1 MVKSKKLKD
10 SFFIILFF
18 VSTLYTFSLGNLYYL
33 TTKGPDYNFYKPYF
47 DYFLKDQNST
57 GIEQGLLYYFTN
69 SLLIYSN
76 SEIVSSANATEY
88 FSNMIQLGNF
98 IFYFIGLAG
107 LGIFL
112 KDKKFKTKNIFFTL
126 TMINFFPPALEFR
139 LMFKPEVL
147 IFSCLIW
154 SIVFLEK
161 YLKEK
166 NILFL
171 LFTVPPLAIVFSTKA
186 NLALMVF
193 LYLMFIYLNKIFNT
207 NKSNFYKSLAVFL
220 IFFVALSYEN
230 YQANELLIFQHQ
242 SPEEFL
248 GSAELGYLYNLDINN
263 LISNPFRNSQKDS
276 YIGVLLL
283 DTFDD
288 YFGNFWTDDSS
299 VFFHDRTN
307 IINNRFIP
315 FIGMFFT
322 LIFYFAVFS
331 KIIKKD
337 KYRKFYVMPF
347 YGILVQMGLSQFI
360 QYDPSNGDVAKTYYY
375 SFFLIIVFSILIS
388 ELIKRNFIISVVSG
402 LIFILIVI
410 HIIGFPKEENNERD
424 YLLEFN
430 NEVSILCTVNNIIFT
445 NIDSEC
451 APKEDLFCKYNF
463 ATIEKVII
471 KNSEFNFEKFDN
483 GGNFSELS
491 KNGEIIAP
499 KNYTECLELIKKG
512 YSPSKKYNLTNI
524 PYLNVLNFLLFL
536 FCIIY
541 YLKIRKV

>member
-47 DYFLKDQNST
+47 DYFLINQNTT
-57 GIEQGLLYYFTN
+57 GIEQGLLYYFIN

-76 SEIVSSANATEY
+76 SEIVSSVNAAEY
-88 FSNMIQLGNF
+88 FSNSIQLGNF
-98 IFYFIGLAG
+98 IFYLIGLLG

-112 KDKKFKTKNIFFTL
+112 KDKKFKTRNIFFAL
-126 TMINFFPPALEFR
+126 TMVNFFPPAFEFR

-154 SIVFLEK
+154 AIVFLEK
-161 YLKEK
+161 YLKER
-166 NILFL
+166 NILYL
-171 LFTVPPLAIVFSTKA
+171 LFTVPPLAVIFTTKA

-193 LYLMFIYLNKIFNT
+193 LYLMFIYLNKIFNI
-207 NKSNFYKSLAVFL
+207 NKSNFYKSVVVFL
-220 IFFVALSYEN
+220 IFFIGLSYEN

-248 GSAELGYLYNLDINN
+248 GSAELSYLYNLDINS
-263 LISNPFRNSQKDS
+263 LISNPFRDSQRDS

-299 VFFHDRTN
+299 VFFHDRTQ
-307 IINNRFIP
+307 IINNRLIP
-315 FIGMFFT
+315 FTGIFLT
-322 LIFYFAVFS
+322 LIFYFAVFL
-331 KIIKKD
+331 KIINKD

-360 QYDPSNGDVAKTYYY
+360 QYDPRNGDVAKTYYY

-388 ELIKRNFIISVVSG
+388 EIMKKYFNLSVVSG
-402 LIFILIVI
+402 LIFILIFI
-410 HIIGFPKEENNERD
+410 HILGFPKEENNERA

-430 NEVSILCTVNNIIFT
+430 NESNILCNLNDFIFT
-445 NIDSEC
+445 NIDSQC
-451 APKEDLFCKYNF
+451 STKEYLFCEYNF

-471 KNSEFNFEKFDN
+471 RNSEFNFEKFDSEN
-483 GGNFSELS
+483 IPIELS
-491 KNGEIIAP
+491 KNGEIIKAR
-499 KNYTECLELIKKG
+499 NYTACLEFVNKG
-512 YSPSKKYNLTNI
+512 YSVPKKYTLTNI
-524 PYLNVLNFLLFL
+524 PYLNFLNFLIFI
-536 FCIIY
+536 FSIIY

>member
-1 MVKSKKLKD
+1 MVNSNKLKD
-10 SFFIILFF
+10 SLFIALFFI
-18 VSTLYTFSLGNLYYL
+18 STLYTFSLGNLYYL

-47 DYFLKDQNST
+47 DYFLTNQNTT
-57 GIEQGLLYYFTN
+57 GIEQGLLYYFIN

-76 SEIVSSANATEY
+76 SEIVSYVNAAEY
-88 FSNMIQLGNF
+88 FSNSIQLGNF
-98 IFYFIGLAG
+98 IFYLIGLIG

-112 KDKKFKTKNIFFTL
+112 KDKKFKTRNIFFAL
-126 TMINFFPPALEFR
+126 TMVNFFPPALEFR

-154 SIVFLEK
+154 AIVFLEK
-161 YLKEK
+161 YLKER
-166 NILFL
+166 NILYL
-171 LFTVPPLAIVFSTKA
+171 LFTVPPLAVIFTTKA

-193 LYLMFIYLNKIFNT
+193 LYLMFIYLNKIFNI
-207 NKSNFYKSLAVFL
+207 NKSNFYKSVAVFL
-220 IFFVALSYEN
+220 IFFIGLSYEN

-248 GSAELGYLYNLDINN
+248 GSAELGYLYNLDINS
-263 LISNPFRNSQKDS
+263 LISNPFRDSQRDS

-299 VFFHDRTN
+299 VFFHDRTQ

-315 FIGMFFT
+315 FTGIFLT
-322 LIFYFAVFS
+322 LIFYFAVFL
-331 KIIKKD
+331 KIINKD

-388 ELIKRNFIISVVSG
+388 EIMKRYFNLSVVSG

-410 HIIGFPKEENNERD
+410 HILGFPKEENNERA

-430 NEVSILCTVNNIIFT
+430 NQANILCNLNDFIFT
-445 NIDSEC
+445 NIDSQC
-451 APKEDLFCKYNF
+451 ATKEYLFCEYNF

-471 KNSEFNFEKFDN
+471 RNSEFNFEKFD
-483 GGNFSELS
+483 SENIPIELT
-491 KNGEIIAP
+491 KNGEIIKA
-499 KNYTECLELIKKG
+499 KNYTDCLEFINKG
-512 YSPSKKYNLTNI
+512 YSVPKKYTLTNI
-524 PYLNVLNFLLFL
+524 PYLNFLNFLIFI
-536 FCIIY
+536 FSIIY

>member
-1 MVKSKKLKD
+1 
-10 SFFIILFF
+10 
-18 VSTLYTFSLGNLYYL
+18 
-33 TTKGPDYNFYKPYF
+33 
-47 DYFLKDQNST
+47 
-57 GIEQGLLYYFTN
+57 
-69 SLLIYSN
+69 
-76 SEIVSSANATEY
+76 
-88 FSNMIQLGNF
+88 MIQLGNF
-98 IFYFIGLAG
+98 IFYFIGLTG

-126 TMINFFPPALEFR
+126 TVINFFPPALEFR

-147 IFSCLIW
+147 IFACLIW

-193 LYLMFIYLNKIFNT
+193 LYLMFIYLNKIFNL
-207 NKSNFYKSLAVFL
+207 NKSNFYKSFGVFL
-220 IFFVALSYEN
+220 IFFLALSYEN

-242 SPEEFL
+242 SPDEFL

-263 LISNPFRNSQKDS
+263 LISDPFRNSQRDS
-276 YIGVLLL
+276 YLGVLLL

-299 VFFHDRTN
+299 VFFHDRTKL
-307 IINNRFIP
+307 INNRFIP
-315 FIGMFFT
+315 FTGILFT
-322 LIFYFAVFS
+322 LLFYFAVFL

-375 SFFLIIVFSILIS
+375 SFFLIIVFSILVSEIS
-388 ELIKRNFIISVVSG
+388 KRNFNISFVSG

-410 HIIGFPKEENNERD
+410 HILGFPKEENNERD
-424 YLLEFN
+424 YLLQFN
-430 NEVSILCTVNNIIFT
+430 NEVNILCSVNNIIFT

-463 ATIEKVII
+463 DTIEKVII
-471 KNSEFNFEKFDN
+471 KNSEFNYEKFDS
-483 GGNFSELS
+483 GDNFLELS
-491 KNGEIIAP
+491 KNGEIITP
-499 KNYTECLELIKKG
+499 KNYTGCLELIKKG
-512 YSPSKKYNLTNI
+512 YITPKKFTLTNI

-536 FCIIY
+536 FSTIY

>member
-1 MVKSKKLKD
+1 MVNSNKLKD
-10 SFFIILFF
+10 SLFIVLFFI
-18 VSTLYTFSLGNLYYL
+18 STLYTFSLGNLYYL

-47 DYFLKDQNST
+47 DYFLINQNTT
-57 GIEQGLLYYFTN
+57 GIEQGLLYYFIN

-76 SEIVSSANATEY
+76 SEIVSSVNAAEY
-88 FSNMIQLGNF
+88 FSNSIQLGNF
-98 IFYFIGLAG
+98 IFYLIGLLG

-112 KDKKFKTKNIFFTL
+112 KDKKFKTRNIFFAL
-126 TMINFFPPALEFR
+126 TMVNFFPPAFEFR

-154 SIVFLEK
+154 AIVFLEK
-161 YLKEK
+161 YLKER
-166 NILFL
+166 NILYL
-171 LFTVPPLAIVFSTKA
+171 LFTVPPLAVIFTTKA

-193 LYLMFIYLNKIFNT
+193 LYLMFIYLNKIFNI
-207 NKSNFYKSLAVFL
+207 NKSNFYKSVVVFL
-220 IFFVALSYEN
+220 IFFIGLSYEN

-248 GSAELGYLYNLDINN
+248 GSAELSYLYNLDINS
-263 LISNPFRNSQKDS
+263 LISNPFRDSQRDS

-299 VFFHDRTN
+299 VFFHDRTQ
-307 IINNRFIP
+307 IINNRLIP
-315 FIGMFFT
+315 FTGIFLT
-322 LIFYFAVFS
+322 LIFYFAVFL
-331 KIIKKD
+331 KIINKD

-360 QYDPSNGDVAKTYYY
+360 QYDPRNGDVAKTYYY

-388 ELIKRNFIISVVSG
+388 EIMKKYFNLSVVSG
-402 LIFILIVI
+402 LIFILIFI
-410 HIIGFPKEENNERD
+410 HILGFPKEENNERA

-430 NEVSILCTVNNIIFT
+430 NESNILCNLNDFIFT
-445 NIDSEC
+445 NIDSQC
-451 APKEDLFCKYNF
+451 STKEYLFCEYNF

-471 KNSEFNFEKFDN
+471 RNSEFNFEKFDSEN
-483 GGNFSELS
+483 IPIELS
-491 KNGEIIAP
+491 KNGEIIKAR
-499 KNYTECLELIKKG
+499 NYTACLEFVNKG
-512 YSPSKKYNLTNI
+512 YSVPKKYTLTNI
-524 PYLNVLNFLLFL
+524 PYLNFLNFLIFI
-536 FCIIY
+536 FSIIY

>member
-1 MVKSKKLKD
+1 MVNSNKLKD
-10 SFFIILFF
+10 SLFIVLFFI
-18 VSTLYTFSLGNLYYL
+18 STLYTFSLGNLYYL

-47 DYFLKDQNST
+47 DYFLINQNTT
-57 GIEQGLLYYFTN
+57 GIEQGLLYYFIN

-76 SEIVSSANATEY
+76 SEIVSSVNAAEY
-88 FSNMIQLGNF
+88 FSNSIQLGNF
-98 IFYFIGLAG
+98 IFYLIGLLG

-112 KDKKFKTKNIFFTL
+112 KDKKFKTRNIFFAL
-126 TMINFFPPALEFR
+126 TMVNFFPPAFEFR

-154 SIVFLEK
+154 AIVFLEK
-161 YLKEK
+161 YLKER
-166 NILFL
+166 NILYL
-171 LFTVPPLAIVFSTKA
+171 LFTVPPLAVIFTTKA

-193 LYLMFIYLNKIFNT
+193 LYLMFIYLNKIFNI
-207 NKSNFYKSLAVFL
+207 NKSNFYKSVVVFL
-220 IFFVALSYEN
+220 IFFIGLSYEN

-248 GSAELGYLYNLDINN
+248 GSAELSYLYNLDINS
-263 LISNPFRNSQKDS
+263 LISNPFRDSQRDS

-299 VFFHDRTN
+299 VFFHDRTQ
-307 IINNRFIP
+307 IINNRLIP
-315 FIGMFFT
+315 FTGIFLT
-322 LIFYFAVFS
+322 LIFYFAVFL
-331 KIIKKD
+331 KIINKD

-360 QYDPSNGDVAKTYYY
+360 QYDPRNGDVAKTYYY

-388 ELIKRNFIISVVSG
+388 EIMKKYFNLSVVSG
-402 LIFILIVI
+402 LIFILIFI
-410 HIIGFPKEENNERD
+410 HILGFPKEENNERA

-430 NEVSILCTVNNIIFT
+430 NESNILCNLNDFIFT
-445 NIDSEC
+445 NIDSQC
-451 APKEDLFCKYNF
+451 STKEYLFCEYNF

-471 KNSEFNFEKFDN
+471 RNSEFNFEKFD
-483 GGNFSELS
+483 SKKIPIELS
-491 KNGEIIAP
+491 KNGEIIKA
-499 KNYTECLELIKKG
+499 KNYTACLEFVNKG
-512 YSPSKKYNLTNI
+512 YSVPKKYTLTNI
-524 PYLNVLNFLLFL
+524 PYLNFLNFLIFI
-536 FCIIY
+536 FSIIY

>member
-1 MVKSKKLKD
+1 MVNSNKLKD
-10 SFFIILFF
+10 SLFIVLFFI
-18 VSTLYTFSLGNLYYL
+18 STLYTFSLGNLYYL

-47 DYFLKDQNST
+47 DYFLINQNTT
-57 GIEQGLLYYFTN
+57 GIEQGLLYYFIN

-76 SEIVSSANATEY
+76 SEIVSSVNAAEY
-88 FSNMIQLGNF
+88 FSNSIQLGNF
-98 IFYFIGLAG
+98 IFYLIGLLG

-112 KDKKFKTKNIFFTL
+112 KDKKFKTRNIFFAL
-126 TMINFFPPALEFR
+126 TMVNFFPPAFEFR

-154 SIVFLEK
+154 AIVFLEK
-161 YLKEK
+161 YLKER
-166 NILFL
+166 NILYL
-171 LFTVPPLAIVFSTKA
+171 LFTVPPLAVIFTTKA

-193 LYLMFIYLNKIFNT
+193 LYLMFIYLNKIFNI
-207 NKSNFYKSLAVFL
+207 NKSNFYKSVVVFL
-220 IFFVALSYEN
+220 IFFIGLSYEN

-248 GSAELGYLYNLDINN
+248 GSAELSYLYNLDINS
-263 LISNPFRNSQKDS
+263 LISNPFRDSQRDS

-299 VFFHDRTN
+299 VFFHDRTQ
-307 IINNRFIP
+307 IINNRLIP
-315 FIGMFFT
+315 FTGIFLT
-322 LIFYFAVFS
+322 LIFYFAVFL
-331 KIIKKD
+331 KIINKD

-360 QYDPSNGDVAKTYYY
+360 QYDPRNGDVAKTYYY

-388 ELIKRNFIISVVSG
+388 EIMKKYFNLSVVSG
-402 LIFILIVI
+402 LIFILIFI
-410 HIIGFPKEENNERD
+410 HILGFPKEENNERA

-430 NEVSILCTVNNIIFT
+430 NESNILCNLNDFIFT
-445 NIDSEC
+445 NIDSQC
-451 APKEDLFCKYNF
+451 STKEYLFCEYNF

-471 KNSEFNFEKFDN
+471 RNSEFNFEKFD
-483 GGNFSELS
+483 SENIPIEIS
-491 KNGEIIAP
+491 KNGEIIKAR
-499 KNYTECLELIKKG
+499 NYTACLEFVNKG
-512 YSPSKKYNLTNI
+512 YSVPKKYTLTNI
-524 PYLNVLNFLLFL
+524 PYLNFLNFLIFI
-536 FCIIY
+536 FSIIY

>member
-1 MVKSKKLKD
+1 MVKSKKIKD

-193 LYLMFIYLNKIFNT
+193 LYLMFIYLNKIFNI
-207 NKSNFYKSLAVFL
+207 NKSNFYKSVGVFL
-220 IFFVALSYEN
+220 IFFIGLSYEN

-248 GSAELGYLYNLDINN
+248 GSAELSYLYNLDINS
-263 LISNPFRNSQKDS
+263 LISNPFRDSQRDS

-299 VFFHDRTN
+299 VFFHDRTQ
-307 IINNRFIP
+307 IIDNRLIP
-315 FIGMFFT
+315 FTGIFLT
-322 LIFYFAVFS
+322 LIFYFAVFL
-331 KIIKKD
+331 KIINKD

-375 SFFLIIVFSILIS
+375 SFFLIIVFLILIS
-388 ELIKRNFIISVVSG
+388 EIMKKYFNLSVVSG
-402 LIFILIVI
+402 LIFILIFI
-410 HIIGFPKEENNERD
+410 HILGFPKEENNERA

-430 NEVSILCTVNNIIFT
+430 NESNILCDLNDFIFT
-445 NIDSEC
+445 NIDSQC
-451 APKEDLFCKYNF
+451 STKEYLFCEYNF

-471 KNSEFNFEKFDN
+471 RNSEFNFEKFDSEN
-483 GGNFSELS
+483 IPIELS
-491 KNGEIIAP
+491 KNGEIIKA
-499 KNYTECLELIKKG
+499 KNYTACLEFVNKG
-512 YSPSKKYNLTNI
+512 YSVPKKYTLTNI
-524 PYLNVLNFLLFL
+524 PYLNFLNFLIFI
-536 FCIIY
+536 FSIFY

>member
-1 MVKSKKLKD
+1 MVNSNKLKD
-10 SFFIILFF
+10 SLFIVLFFI
-18 VSTLYTFSLGNLYYL
+18 STLYTFSLGNLYYL

-47 DYFLKDQNST
+47 DYFLTNQNTT
-57 GIEQGLLYYFTN
+57 GIEQGLLYYFIN

-76 SEIVSSANATEY
+76 SEIVSSVNAAEY
-88 FSNMIQLGNF
+88 FSNSIQLGNF
-98 IFYFIGLAG
+98 IFYLIGLLG

-112 KDKKFKTKNIFFTL
+112 KDKKFKTRNIFFAL
-126 TMINFFPPALEFR
+126 TMVNFFPPAFEFR

-154 SIVFLEK
+154 AIVFLEK
-161 YLKEK
+161 YLKER
-166 NILFL
+166 NILYL
-171 LFTVPPLAIVFSTKA
+171 LFTVPPLAVIFTTKA

-193 LYLMFIYLNKIFNT
+193 LYLMFIYLNKIFNI
-207 NKSNFYKSLAVFL
+207 NKSNFYKSVGVFL
-220 IFFVALSYEN
+220 IFFIGLSYEN

-248 GSAELGYLYNLDINN
+248 GSAELSYLYNLDINS
-263 LISNPFRNSQKDS
+263 LISNPFRDSQRDS

-299 VFFHDRTN
+299 VFFHDRTQ
-307 IINNRFIP
+307 IIDNRLIP
-315 FIGMFFT
+315 FTGIFLT
-322 LIFYFAVFS
+322 LIFYFAVFL
-331 KIIKKD
+331 KIINKD

-375 SFFLIIVFSILIS
+375 SFFLIIVFLILIS
-388 ELIKRNFIISVVSG
+388 EIMKKYFNLSVVSG
-402 LIFILIVI
+402 LIFILIFI
-410 HIIGFPKEENNERD
+410 HILGFPKEENNERA

-430 NEVSILCTVNNIIFT
+430 NESNILCDLNDFIFT
-445 NIDSEC
+445 NIDSQC
-451 APKEDLFCKYNF
+451 STKEYLFCEYNF

-471 KNSEFNFEKFDN
+471 RNSEFNFEKFDSEN
-483 GGNFSELS
+483 IPIELS
-491 KNGEIIAP
+491 KNGEIIKA
-499 KNYTECLELIKKG
+499 KNYTACLEFVNKG
-512 YSPSKKYNLTNI
+512 YSVPKKYTLTNI
-524 PYLNVLNFLLFL
+524 PYLNFLNFLIFI
-536 FCIIY
+536 FSIFY

>member
-47 DYFLKDQNST
+47 DYFLTNQNTT
-57 GIEQGLLYYFTN
+57 GIEQGLLYYFIN

-76 SEIVSSANATEY
+76 SEIVSSVNAAEY
-88 FSNMIQLGNF
+88 FSNSIQLGNF
-98 IFYFIGLAG
+98 IFYLIGLLG

-112 KDKKFKTKNIFFTL
+112 KDKKFKTRNIFFAL
-126 TMINFFPPALEFR
+126 TMVNFFPPAFEFR

-154 SIVFLEK
+154 AIVFLEK
-161 YLKEK
+161 YLKER
-166 NILFL
+166 NILYL
-171 LFTVPPLAIVFSTKA
+171 LFTVPPLAVIFTTKA

-193 LYLMFIYLNKIFNT
+193 LYLMFIYLNKIFNI
-207 NKSNFYKSLAVFL
+207 NKSNFYKSVGVFL
-220 IFFVALSYEN
+220 IFFIGLSYEN

-248 GSAELGYLYNLDINN
+248 GSAELSYLYNLDINS
-263 LISNPFRNSQKDS
+263 LISNPFRDSQRDS

-299 VFFHDRTN
+299 VFFHDRTQ
-307 IINNRFIP
+307 IIDNRLIP
-315 FIGMFFT
+315 FTGIFLT
-322 LIFYFAVFS
+322 LIFYFAVFL
-331 KIIKKD
+331 KIINKD

-375 SFFLIIVFSILIS
+375 SFFLIIVFLILIS
-388 ELIKRNFIISVVSG
+388 EIMKKYFNLSVVSG
-402 LIFILIVI
+402 LIFILIFI
-410 HIIGFPKEENNERD
+410 HILGFPKEENNERA

-430 NEVSILCTVNNIIFT
+430 NESNILCDLNDFIFT
-445 NIDSEC
+445 NIDSQC
-451 APKEDLFCKYNF
+451 STKEYLFCEYNF

-471 KNSEFNFEKFDN
+471 RNSEFNFEKFDSEN
-483 GGNFSELS
+483 IPIELS
-491 KNGEIIAP
+491 KNGEIIKA
-499 KNYTECLELIKKG
+499 KNYTACLEFVNKG
-512 YSPSKKYNLTNI
+512 YSVPKKYTLTNI
-524 PYLNVLNFLLFL
+524 PYLNFLNFLIFI
-536 FCIIY
+536 FSIFY

>member
-1 MVKSKKLKD
+1 MVNSKKLKD

-18 VSTLYTFSLGNLYYL
+18 ISTLYTFSLGNLYYL

-47 DYFLKDQNST
+47 DYFLREQNST

-76 SEIVSSANATEY
+76 SEIVSSTNATEY

-98 IFYFIGLAG
+98 IFYLIGLVG
-107 LGIFL
+107 LGVFL
-112 KDKKFKTKNIFFTL
+112 KDKKFKTRNIFFTL
-126 TMINFFPPALEFR
+126 TMVNFFPPALEFR

-161 YLKEK
+161 YLKER

-171 LFTVPPLAIVFSTKA
+171 ILTVSPLAIVFTTKA

-193 LYLMFIYLNKIFNT
+193 LYLIFIYLNKIFNT
-207 NKSNFYKSLAVFL
+207 NKSNFYKSFAVFL

-248 GSAELGYLYNLDINN
+248 GSAELGYLYNLDINS
-263 LISNPFRNSQKDS
+263 LISNPFRDSQRDS

-299 VFFHDRTN
+299 IFFHDRTK
-307 IINNRFIP
+307 IFNNRFIP
-315 FIGMFFT
+315 FTGMFFT

-347 YGILVQMGLSQFI
+347 YGILVQMALSQFI

-375 SFFLIIVFSILIS
+375 SFFLIIVFSLLIS
-388 ELIKRNFIISVVSG
+388 EIINRYFNLSLVSG
-402 LIFILIVI
+402 LIFILTVI
-410 HIIGFPKEENNERD
+410 HILGFPKEENNERD

-430 NEVSILCTVNNIIFT
+430 NEVNILCNVNDFIFT
-445 NIDSEC
+445 NIDSDC

-471 KNSEFNFEKFDN
+471 RNSEFNFEKIDS
-483 GGNFSELS
+483 GDTSLELS
-491 KNGEIIAP
+491 KNGEIITA
-499 KNYTECLELIKKG
+499 KNNTDCLELIKKG
-512 YSPSKKYNLTNI
+512 YSLPKKYTLTNI

-536 FCIIY
+536 FSIIY